1 MRENYLLDQ
10 MLADSIN
17 GSVVLLSNL
26 HPFSRSDCPSMN
38 LKCNTDECEIDFGI
52 PTRTN
57 CLEGGAPSLSNQCTL
72 KFNRMHFNFNWGYFL
87 GVELDNKHYIQTV
100 QLIKLAKLLKLS
112 KLLKVK

>member
-57 CLEGGAPSLSNQCTL
+57 CLEGGPPTKPVQPVHIEIQQNAVQFQLGLLSGGGAGQ
-72 KFNRMHFNFNWGYFL
+72 
-87 GVELDNKHYIQTV
+87 
-100 QLIKLAKLLKLS
+100 
-112 KLLKVK
+112 